1 MIDSNKIIISSSN
14 SEDENKLKTTYIFLT
29 NELNN
34 LMKDKLNP
42 LLEEKKSTKIKF
54 QTHVKEY
61 QNEVK
66 LTLEKEREIEQLFSK
81 ISKIKKKRALI
92 MNNSFNNKFY
102 NHLLEIADNPEKE
115 KILKN
120 FFSILLIQI
129 LCK

>member
-29 NELNN
+29 NELNY

-66 LTLEKEREIEQLFSK
+66 KLQL
-81 ISKIKKKRALI
+81 KKRRRI
-92 MNNSFNNKFY
+92 K
-102 NHLLEIADNPEKE
+102 
-115 KILKN
+115 
-120 FFSILLIQI
+120 
-129 LCK
+129 